1 MEVDEPQD
9 AEALRRK
16 LQKLD
21 DERNRVEARISQQ
34 RRAERQPPPRRSQ
47 PTRTAPPRRREVYYR
62 PGRGPN
68 DSNDER
74 ASDQEVLKEALGD
87 RYRPQEADA
96 QARKRQLSAMTDA
109 DTRRS
114 KRLFGGLVGNLA
126 SARKNFERDET
137 KLRKREEKSSE
148 LKIKREET
156 LKRESR
162 AAARHRMCEA
172 KYKDQARSSR
182 RPAVLRC
189 LQAIDATRLQ
199 E

>member
-1 MEVDEPQD
+1 MDVDDPND

-62 PGRGPN
+62 PGRGPS

-74 ASDQEVLKEALGD
+74 QSDQEVLRDALGD

-114 KRLFGGLVGNLA
+114 KRLFGGLVGHLA
-126 SARKNFERDET
+126 SARKNFEKDES
-137 KLRKREEKSSE
+137 KLRQREIPQHRKRSLIRVVSSGG
-148 LKIKREET
+148 
-156 LKRESR
+156 
-162 AAARHRMCEA
+162 
-172 KYKDQARSSR
+172 
-182 RPAVLRC
+182 
-189 LQAIDATRLQ
+189 
-199 E
+199 